1 VAEFVTEGAHLT
13 SQVFQ
18 LSHQFMKHALMW
30 HFCCVGSLL
39 VSVKLTFC
47 GMSPLFHM
55 LGDVVQPGS
64 AKMFSGLM
72 HVFDPTMNVFG
83 IAVFMMVAV
92 VMVAVVGEFVQSV
105 FSVLC
110 LFANFA

>member
-1 VAEFVTEGAHLT
+1 
-13 SQVFQ
+13 
-18 LSHQFMKHALMW
+18 
-30 HFCCVGSLL
+30 
-39 VSVKLTFC
+39 
-47 GMSPLFHM
+47 
-55 LGDVVQPGS
+55 
-64 AKMFSGLM
+64 M